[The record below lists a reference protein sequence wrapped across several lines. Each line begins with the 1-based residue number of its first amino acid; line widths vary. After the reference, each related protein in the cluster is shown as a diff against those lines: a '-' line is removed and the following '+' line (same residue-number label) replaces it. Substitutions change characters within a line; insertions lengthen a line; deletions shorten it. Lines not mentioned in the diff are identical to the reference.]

1 MEGPEPVIRAAK
13 GDDLSAIIALL
24 ADDLLGKSR
33 EDISVPPN
41 QKYLDAFAAI
51 ERDENQLLAVVEIDH
66 FVAGCLQL
74 SFIPG
79 LSRLGMWRA
88 QIESVRIGAS
98 FRDHGLGQLMIEWAI
113 IEAGKR
119 GCGLVQLTSDKKRPK
134 AIHFYQKMGFVASH
148 EGMKLSLPGR

>member
-1 MEGPEPVIRAAK
+1 MDGPEPVIRAAK

-41 QKYLDAFAAI
+41 QKYLCAFAAI
-51 ERDENQLLAVVEIDH
+51 ERDQNQLLAVVEIENTI
-66 FVAGCLQL
+66 AGCLQV

-88 QIESVRIGAS
+88 QIESVRIEAR

-113 IEAGKR
+113 GEAGKR
-119 GCGLVQLTSDKKRPK
+119 GCGLVQLTSDKKRPE
-134 AIHFYQKMGFVASH
+134 AIHFYQKLGFIASH
-148 EGMKLSLPGR
+148 EGMKLSLPE